1 MRLKMKYVLPSVQ
14 MLLAVALLVW
24 TYYWERALMR
34 HADMPGTPPSF
45 TLLISINAPLA
56 IPRSLVFRYLPGWWD
71 EITLILA
78 IGMLWYWVALTIESW
93 QQSRRVCIF
102 AYLPLRVTGDV
113 IALGLGGLL
122 VCGILLGHRTL
133 GFPPHSWADWLLSV
147 PSLCLMILW
156 AAVLII
162 FFGRDLVD
170 CVLPRA
176 TAPKRH
182 ITGK

>member
-1 MRLKMKYVLPSVQ
+1 MRLKLKYVLPSAQ
-14 MLLAVALLVW
+14 MLLALALLVW

-45 TLLISINAPLA
+45 ALLISINAPLA
-56 IPRSLVFRYLPGWWD
+56 VPRSLVFRYLPGWWD

-93 QQSRRVCIF
+93 RQSRRVCIF
-102 AYLPLRVTGDV
+102 AYLPLRVAADV
-113 IALGLGGLL
+113 IALALGGLL
-122 VCGILLGHRTL
+122 FCGILLGHRTL
-133 GFPPHSWADWLLSV
+133 GFPPHSWVHWLLSV

-170 CVLPRA
+170 CVLLRDA
-176 TAPKRH
+176 ARKRD